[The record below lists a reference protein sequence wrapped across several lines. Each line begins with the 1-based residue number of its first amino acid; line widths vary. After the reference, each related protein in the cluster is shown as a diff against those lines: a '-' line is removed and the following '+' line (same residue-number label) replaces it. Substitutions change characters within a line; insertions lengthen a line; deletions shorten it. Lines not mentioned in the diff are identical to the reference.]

1 MNHDPSPNHPHERH
15 PGLGARLATLPASPP
30 CARRVLPRVARVA
43 ARAGLALALAA
54 PLVAPTSTHAGPPA
68 KPSAPTPEQKEA
80 AKLFDQGVT
89 LSDEGKWSEA
99 LEAFRK
105 SDELRPSLSARFNL
119 AATMRA
125 LGRYVEAKRTL
136 EKILTD
142 GPTWDPP
149 IKPAL
154 KTDVEKLLGE
164 VKPNVVA
171 LKVKVTPSTAEVS
184 VDGLPLERAGDG
196 TSELD
201 PGRHVFVVT
210 APEHETTTVTKTL
223 AASDRELSLVAP
235 KKQVV
240 VVQKQESGGI
250 TTKWWFWTTAGV
262 VVAGAAVAVV
272 AVVVTQQPQATTGAP
287 PATVGRIV
295 PVGFRF

>member
-1 MNHDPSPNHPHERH
+1 MRAPR
-15 PGLGARLATLPASPP
+15 ARATL
-30 CARRVLPRVARVA
+30 LFA
-43 ARAGLALALAA
+43 ALTLALAA
-54 PLVAPTSTHAGPPA
+54 PLVPGAALAGPPA
-68 KPSAPTPEQKEA
+68 SKPAPPTAEQKEA

-105 SDELRPSLSARFNL
+105 SDALRPSLSARFNL

-136 EKILTD
+136 EKILAD

-154 KTDVEKLLGE
+154 KADVEKLLGE
-164 VKPNVVA
+164 VRPNVVS
-171 LKVKVTPSTAEVS
+171 LKVKVTPASAEVS
-184 VDGLPLERAGDG
+184 VDGLPLERASDG
-196 TSELD
+196 ASELD

-223 AASDRELSLVAP
+223 AASDRELSLSAP

-240 VVQKQESGGI
+240 VVQKQASGGI

-262 VVAGAAVAVV
+262 VVAGAAAAVI